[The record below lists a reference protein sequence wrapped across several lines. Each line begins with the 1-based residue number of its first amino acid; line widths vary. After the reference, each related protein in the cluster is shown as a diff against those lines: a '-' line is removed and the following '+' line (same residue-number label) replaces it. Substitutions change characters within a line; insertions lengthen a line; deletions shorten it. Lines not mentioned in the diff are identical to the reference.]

1 MSNCNSCP
9 SKGTC
14 GKQADSCGIQNN
26 ERNKI
31 RHVIGVMSGK
41 GGVGKSSMSVLMAKE
56 MARRGFRVGI
66 MDADITGPSIPRLM
80 GLEHAQAFGTNEA
93 IEPVVD
99 KDGIKVMSLNFLM
112 EDENQPV
119 VWRGPIVA
127 NAVKQF
133 WTDVV
138 WRSWTICSSIC
149 PRELVMSR

>member
-80 GLEHAQAFGTNEA
+80 GLHRHSVQTT
-93 IEPVVD
+93 PL
-99 KDGIKVMSLNFLM
+99 S
-112 EDENQPV
+112 
-119 VWRGPIVA
+119 
-127 NAVKQF
+127 
-133 WTDVV
+133 
-138 WRSWTICSSIC
+138 RSWI
-149 PRELVMSR
+149 RMASRSCL

>member
-66 MDADITGPSIPRLM
+66 MDADITGPS
-80 GLEHAQAFGTNEA
+80 HSTSDGTGA
-93 IEPVVD
+93 CT
-99 KDGIKVMSLNFLM
+99 GIRYK
-112 EDENQPV
+112 
-119 VWRGPIVA
+119 R
-127 NAVKQF
+127 
-133 WTDVV
+133 
-138 WRSWTICSSIC
+138 RH
-149 PRELVMSR
+149 

>member
-56 MARRGFRVGI
+56 W
-66 MDADITGPSIPRLM
+66 P
-80 GLEHAQAFGTNEA
+80 EEAF
-93 IEPVVD
+93 VSV
-99 KDGIKVMSLNFLM
+99 
-112 EDENQPV
+112 
-119 VWRGPIVA
+119 
-127 NAVKQF
+127 
-133 WTDVV
+133 
-138 WRSWTICSSIC
+138 SWMRISQDQ
-149 PRELVMSR
+149 VFHV